1 MDTGKGGASAMD
13 LRIARLCL
21 DCEEI
26 FEGKSRCPR
35 CGSETWYPIMGW
47 IRPMSEAEIRVVRK
61 KDIFVLAKPAQS
73 EQFAGT
79 AL

>member
-1 MDTGKGGASAMD
+1 MD
-13 LRIARLCL
+13 LKRARLCL

-26 FEGKSRCPR
+26 FEGKSRCPK
-35 CGSETWYPIMGW
+35 CDSDTWHPIMGW
-47 IRPMSEAEIRVVRK
+47 IRPMSEAEMRVVRE
-61 KDIFVLAKPAQS
+61 KDNFVLARPPMC